1 MARKNKNA
9 EAAPVAEIEA
19 VSKPGMGID
28 EGIVLTTF
36 FLLGIAI
43 WLVVMANNGYA
54 TPGS

>member
-9 EAAPVAEIEA
+9 DAAPVAEIEA

-36 FLLGIAI
+36 LLLGAAI
-43 WLVVMANNGYA
+43 WIVFMANSAY
-54 TPGS
+54 TPAGS